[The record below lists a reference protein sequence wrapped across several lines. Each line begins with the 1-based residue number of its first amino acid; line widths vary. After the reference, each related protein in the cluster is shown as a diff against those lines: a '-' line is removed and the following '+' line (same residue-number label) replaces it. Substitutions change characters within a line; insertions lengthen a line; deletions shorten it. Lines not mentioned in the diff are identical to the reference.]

1 MTRGIVSLALML
13 LVGANAKHSCEL
25 DSSAMVTHGINAA
38 LDIWAA
44 SKRCHG
50 AMVNLAPVKCERDVA
65 GSISELATFGGAIA
79 EMVGSCGT
87 VKLANHDCAMA
98 ADSLVAATAGLAAVG
113 GAIADQCGLANV
125 PAALDGDIL
134 GTATELGKCTAE
146 AGSSMNSIFQASNTL
161 HHVQKSCSDSKKNG
175 ACTVDAL
182 DVVSVLSSFGGYIA
196 AAYADCSL
204 AANPHTKA
212 NIGASACSADIL
224 TGIAQLSNLAKLGL
238 TMQNACASSSS
249 RLYLDT
255 NTEATTTTGNLS
267 SFALAAFLP
276 IAMVLS
282 FVAGRRF
289 GKADQST
296 SARSRSMEGSELLE
310 SGEE

>member
-79 EMVGSCGT
+79 EMVGSCGA

-161 HHVQKSCSDSKKNG
+161 QHVQKSCSDSREICK
-175 ACTVDAL
+175 VDAL

-204 AANPHTKA
+204 AANPHTKSD
-212 NIGASACSADIL
+212 IGADACSADIL
-224 TGIAQLSNLAKLGL
+224 MGIAQLSNLAKLGL
-238 TMQNACASSSS
+238 TMQKACASSSS